1 MAYRVPALRN
11 PEKDWE
17 PYALEM
23 LANVLDGN
31 EAARLPRVLVRTERL
46 ADSAGASY
54 DGVGRGPAM
63 FYLEGVPSAGKS
75 VAEME
80 QALRREVRK
89 VAAEGV
95 SEEEL
100 KRIRAQVIAAHV
112 YQRDSMFFQARQMG
126 SMETAGLSY
135 KTPDL
140 VLEKLKQVTPAQVQ
154 EVARKYF
161 DDDQLTVAYLDPQP
175 LAGRKPAAPPPGLR
189 HAR

>member
-1 MAYRVPALRN
+1 
-11 PEKDWE
+11 
-17 PYALEM
+17 
-23 LANVLDGN
+23 
-31 EAARLPRVLVRTERL
+31 
-46 ADSAGASY
+46 
-54 DGVGRGPAM
+54 M